1 MVSFRPVQNPGLS
14 KQHLLTNMWSAV
26 RTYRASICW
35 YVDVPRYDV
44 DNLVGLTP
52 TSRSD
57 VSKLYESTNT
67 VNENISS
74 VTSLRDGGD
83 SQLLGAGIAVR
94 FVS

>member
-1 MVSFRPVQNPGLS
+1 M
-14 KQHLLTNMWSAV
+14 
-26 RTYRASICW
+26 
-35 YVDVPRYDV
+35 
-44 DNLVGLTP
+44 GLTP

-83 SQLLGAGIAVR
+83 SQLLGAGIAAR
-94 FVS
+94 FVSERNNKDCWCLEHCRVEVEWLASRPDANYFAE